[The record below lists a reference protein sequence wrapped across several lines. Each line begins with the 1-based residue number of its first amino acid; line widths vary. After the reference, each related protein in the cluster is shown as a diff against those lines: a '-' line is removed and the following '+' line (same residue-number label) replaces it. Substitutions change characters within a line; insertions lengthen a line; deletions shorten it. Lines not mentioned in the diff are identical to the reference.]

1 MEKENTIGQIV
12 VTVLSD
18 GTALVDI
25 PKGVE
30 ADHETLKRVCDIIKA
45 ERKAREVLSA

>member
-1 MEKENTIGQIV
+1 MEKENTIGQII

-25 PKGVE
+25 PEGVE
-30 ADHETLKRVCDIIKA
+30 ADHETMKRVCDIIKA
-45 ERKAREVLSA
+45 KRKTKEVLSA

>member
-1 MEKENTIGQIV
+1 MEKKNTIGQII

-25 PKGVE
+25 QKWVE

-45 ERKAREVLSA
+45 KRNGK

>member
-1 MEKENTIGQIV
+1 MEKKNTIGQIV

-30 ADHETLKRVCDIIKA
+30 ADHETMKRVCDIIKSK
-45 ERKAREVLSA
+45 RKAK